1 MRVALTR
8 LASVDAERAREFVK
22 AEPGPLTAT
31 DDDTV
36 RLSTTLRVHLE
47 ENMRRAQCSRRLG
60 VQENTITNRVRTAP
74 RRIASGSDRA
84 PLVRGS
90 VALRLIRLAHDG

>member
-36 RLSTTLRVHLE
+36 RLSATLRVHLKD
-47 ENMRRAQCSRRLG
+47 NIPAQCSRRLG